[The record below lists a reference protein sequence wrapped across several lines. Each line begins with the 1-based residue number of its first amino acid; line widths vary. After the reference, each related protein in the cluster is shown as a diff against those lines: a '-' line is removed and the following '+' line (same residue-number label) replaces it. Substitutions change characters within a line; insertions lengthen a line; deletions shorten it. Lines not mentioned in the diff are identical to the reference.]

1 MVVSSG
7 PKKICIVSNKIDLT
21 RDYSE
26 FVDSCDVVYRVSKM
40 ENLDGG
46 LSGSKIDYV
55 VVSTFE
61 EYYKFSKDERH
72 LSELATAKTIYL
84 HNPVK
89 WPYYKRWNQYLIN
102 ELPSSC
108 QYDFFPDEIYDNNWQ
123 QFTTFGIA
131 IMIASKK
138 FPNDRLYL
146 LGDKDTSIRTYG
158 IHPNVEMPFINHL
171 VNSGKATYI
180 FDKEAQGY
188 DQFSKPVSKERLDQL
203 LDFNLT
209 KNHLMFYERFYICDS
224 LGRTIELH
232 IHDTRFFD
240 ATNNRFGTFPE
251 SNRIGKKIKPIIKL
265 GFDDGSYEI
274 YRFDPLY
281 GKHSLFQRS

>member
-1 MVVSSG
+1 MSS
-7 PKKICIVSNKIDLT
+7 PKKICIISNKIDLT

-26 FVDSCDVVYRVSKM
+26 FVNSCDVVYRVSKM

-61 EYYKFSKDERH
+61 TYYTFSKEERH
-72 LSELATAKTIYL
+72 VNELGTAKTIYL

-89 WPYYKRWNQYLIN
+89 WPYYQRWNQPLIN

-108 QYDFFPDEIYDNNWQ
+108 HYDYFPDEIYDNNWQ

-131 IMIASKK
+131 ILIAAKK

-146 LGDKDTSIRTYG
+146 LGDKNTDIRTLGY
-158 IHPNVEMPFINHL
+158 HPNLEMPFINSL
-171 VNSGKATYI
+171 IESGRATYI
-180 FDKEAQGY
+180 FEKEEAGY

-209 KNHLMFYERFYICDS
+209 KSHLLFYEHFDICDN
-224 LGRTIELH
+224 LGRNIELH
-232 IHDTRFFD
+232 IKGTRFYD
-240 ATNNRFGTFPE
+240 ATNKRFGTFPE
-251 SNRIGKKIKPIIKL
+251 RNKTNNKANPIIKL
-265 GFDDGSYEI
+265 EFDDGSYEI
-274 YRFDPLY
+274 YRYDPMY
-281 GKHSLFQRS
+281 GKHSFLQKG